1 MYGSVDSGAIF
12 LTRGTPSNSPAS
24 GNPSTRTLLRPA
36 WGRLGTEVM
45 VGGYSMLLED
55 EKL

>member
-1 MYGSVDSGAIF
+1 VDSGAIF

-36 WGRLGTEVM
+36 WGRFGTEVM
-45 VGGYSMLLED
+45 VGDYAMLLED